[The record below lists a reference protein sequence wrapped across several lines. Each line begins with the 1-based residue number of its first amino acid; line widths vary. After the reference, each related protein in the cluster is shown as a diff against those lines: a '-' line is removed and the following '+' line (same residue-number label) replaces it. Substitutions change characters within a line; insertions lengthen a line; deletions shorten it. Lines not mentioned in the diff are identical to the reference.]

1 MNERRSPGRWIGEQ
15 ARLFFTAV
23 MFMTRLPVPRWVG
36 FQPEWLPRSTV
47 YFPWV
52 GVVVGLIAAGVY
64 GLAAMA
70 WPQPLPAVLALAAG
84 VCVTGAFHEDGLA
97 DTFDGIGGGTDRE
110 RVLAIMADSRIG
122 SYGMVALVLV
132 IACKLAALSVLSTTT
147 DWAVPRALV
156 AAHVLAR
163 WSSLPLL
170 WHYPYVRR
178 TGGTGKPFAA
188 GVDRFRLAVGTA
200 AALAIAAAALG
211 WRAVPAVAAA
221 GLATMLAGRDFRRR
235 LGGITGDCLGAA
247 NQLVELAV
255 YLVLAARLPS
265 FLPMAF
271 R

>member
-1 MNERRSPGRWIGEQ
+1 
-15 ARLFFTAV
+15 
-23 MFMTRLPVPRWVG
+23 
-36 FQPEWLPRSTV
+36 
-47 YFPWV
+47 
-52 GVVVGLIAAGVY
+52 
-64 GLAAMA
+64 
-70 WPQPLPAVLALAAG
+70 
-84 VCVTGAFHEDGLA
+84 
-97 DTFDGIGGGTDRE
+97 
-110 RVLAIMADSRIG
+110 
-122 SYGMVALVLV
+122 
-132 IACKLAALSVLSTTT
+132 
-147 DWAVPRALV
+147 VPRALV